1 MEEEEAGPATRGR
14 PRMGASAEDI
24 ISIRNTLD
32 NLRGMNMTW
41 RRIAQEIQVSR
52 PWLTNWRSRHSYV
65 DPSPHTDISN
75 GDLDLIITALVRH
88 HPSRGE
94 IFVWSEL
101 QNNYNI
107 TITRDRLRQVS
118 FLCIK
123 KILFAYIKYFICVV
137 VDKSSGP

>member
-1 MEEEEAGPATRGR
+1 MEEEAMPAGRGR
-14 PRMGASAEDI
+14 PRMGESADDI
-24 ISIRNTLD
+24 ISIRKTLD

-52 PWLTNWRSRHSYV
+52 PWLTNWRRRHNYV
-65 DPSPHTDISN
+65 DLCLYTDISD
-75 GDLDLIITALVRH
+75 GDLDLIITALVCH

-107 TITRDRLRQVS
+107 TITRERLRQVR
-118 FLCIK
+118 K
-123 KILFAYIKYFICVV
+123 KILFAHTKYFIV
-137 VDKSSGP
+137 VDKSSGS

>member
-1 MEEEEAGPATRGR
+1 
-14 PRMGASAEDI
+14 MGESAEDI
-24 ISIRNTLD
+24 VSIRNTLD
-32 NLRGMNMTW
+32 NLREMNMTW

-52 PWLTNWRSRHSYV
+52 SWLTIWRSKHNYV
-65 DPSPHTDISN
+65 DPCPHTDISN

-101 QNNYNI
+101 QNNNNI

-118 FLCIK
+118 FLCRK
-123 KILFAYIKYFICVV
+123 KILVAYILKYFICIV